1 MGKRAGR
8 RTMSPT
14 RTILP
19 NPKNTKRKKGK
30 ALPWRAG
37 RGQRW
42 RFPMLTMLRVG
53 PVPAQGAAL
62 APTGTPWPRAKH
74 PKQK

>member
-1 MGKRAGR
+1 MPCANLFSCPQARARKG
-8 RTMSPT
+8 
-14 RTILP
+14 
-19 NPKNTKRKKGK
+19 NTKRRKGK

-42 RFPMLTMLRVG
+42 RFPMLAMLRVG

-62 APTGTPWPRAKH
+62 VPTGTPWPCAKH